1 MHPNRLWYR
10 YRQQQ
15 RQGARESRRSREGLV
30 GNLKG
35 LNHRYVQVF
44 FITLFPLLNI
54 YIPLDYAFG
63 TNNHTQTPLATMS
76 QPRSPPALR
85 HQWMAQW
92 MDARPYDEEHEK
104 RFKRCQQWCLLGH
117 RYDFLFFSSS
127 LFLCQIFLNWPPQ
140 KMAQEISMTTSL
152 GPLVIWY
159 MILIS
164 RTLGI
169 FFFF

>member
-1 MHPNRLWYR
+1 MNVAHCHMHPNRLWCR

-76 QPRSPPALR
+76 QPRSPPAVR

-92 MDARPYDEEHEK
+92 MDARPYVLSRHGGTSRIAYSSPLQRRAK
-104 RFKRCQQWCLLGH
+104 GHSTLLDTV
-117 RYDFLFFSSS
+117 RSWQATYLR
-127 LFLCQIFLNWPPQ
+127 LCYL
-140 KMAQEISMTTSL
+140 ATSA
-152 GPLVIWY
+152 
-159 MILIS
+159 
-164 RTLGI
+164 TN
-169 FFFF
+169 